1 MSTTTTAIATLADV
15 KGTFTLDASHSRI
28 GFVTRHAMVTKVRGA
43 FNDVT
48 GTATVDGSN
57 PNDSSLSVEIA
68 AASIDTRDAGRDG
81 HLVSHLRGEQLRGHR
96 ARHPRGDRRP
106 DDQGHHQD
114 HHHPLHLRRC
124 RR

>member
-68 AASIDTRDAGRDG
+68 VVVSESSAPRHAGTM
-81 HLVSHLRGEQLRGHR
+81 VSGRSERR
-96 ARHPRGDRRP
+96 AR
-106 DDQGHHQD
+106 
-114 HHHPLHLRRC
+114 
-124 RR
+124 